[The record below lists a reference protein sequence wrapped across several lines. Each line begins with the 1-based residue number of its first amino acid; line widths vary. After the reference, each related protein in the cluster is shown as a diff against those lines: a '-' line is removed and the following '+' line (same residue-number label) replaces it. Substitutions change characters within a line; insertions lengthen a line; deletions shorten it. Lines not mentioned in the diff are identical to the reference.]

1 MIDIKSLRIGNLI
14 LDHTGTI
21 REVAYIG
28 DTIGLK
34 NDSGG
39 TDKYQK
45 DLIISGDI
53 GKLKGVPL
61 IGEIL
66 LKIGF
71 KEYPWFEGAYIKYN
85 DSHLMIR
92 WYKDD
97 IIAFTCYVMDGKEEM
112 LHKNVKHIKKGL
124 IVNLHQLQ
132 NFYYFNTGQELN
144 TSEL

>member
-1 MIDIKSLRIGNLI
+1 MIKAQDLRIGNIVKMPSSGELTKI
-14 LDHTGTI
+14 TSMDI
-21 REVAYIG
+21 SDIQSN
-28 DTIGLK
+28 LK
-34 NDSGG
+34 NRLSV
-39 TDKYQK
+39 
-45 DLIISGDI
+45 DLSE
-53 GKLKGVPL
+53 
-61 IGEIL
+61 EIL
-66 LKIGF
+66 LKVGF
-71 KEYPWFEGAYIKYN
+71 IKYPWFEGAYIKYN

-92 WYKDD
+92 WYKDN